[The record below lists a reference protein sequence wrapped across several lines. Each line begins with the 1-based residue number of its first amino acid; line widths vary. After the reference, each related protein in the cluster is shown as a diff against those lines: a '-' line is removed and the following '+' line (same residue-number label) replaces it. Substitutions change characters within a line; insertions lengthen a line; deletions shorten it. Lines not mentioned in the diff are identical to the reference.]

1 MDYEMPVMD
10 GPTASK
16 EIRAL
21 GCDSLIVGVA
31 GNALPEDTAHLRSC
45 GANAVLIKPFQM
57 EALEEILVE
66 FGVTLQRS
74 ISTVLSV

>member
-21 GCDSLIVGVA
+21 GCDSLIVGVT